1 MSLDEFLTRPEQTG
15 HKEELLSGFF
25 VASPTARWGH
35 NELALEL
42 AAQLRTAIVVPGLG
56 RISGPQTIVLDD
68 HAAPQPDLCVI
79 LRDRLHIVQ
88 DGYPRGAPDL
98 VVEVLSPGNR
108 STDLGLKKRLYAAHG
123 VREYLLVDGDA
134 RTVTQFVLRNA
145 RYGAATVRRRS
156 LRLHIVPT
164 AHLDLTA
171 LWRAVADR

>member
-1 MSLDEFLTRPEQTG
+1 MSLDEFLARPEQTG

-35 NELALEL
+35 NRLAG
-42 AAQLRTAIVVPGLG
+42 QLQRQLQTAIDDRGLG
-56 RISGPQTIVLDD
+56 ATVGPQTIVLDD

-134 RTVTQFVLRNA
+134 RTVTQFTLRSG

-164 AHLDLTA
+164 ARLDLTA
-171 LWRAVADR
+171 LWRVQSDR